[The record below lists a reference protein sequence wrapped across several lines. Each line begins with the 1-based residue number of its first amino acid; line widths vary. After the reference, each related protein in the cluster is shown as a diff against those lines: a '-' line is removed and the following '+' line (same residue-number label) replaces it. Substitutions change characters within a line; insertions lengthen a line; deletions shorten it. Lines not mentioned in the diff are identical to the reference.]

1 MALVRDFMVGNTRI
15 QIYDDKCVSKEEAK
29 VLVAHFSRIAHTVRW
44 GDGRRAMR
52 GCRASPVSAGAKATS
67 L

>member
-29 VLVAHFSRIAHTVRW
+29 VLVAHFSRIAQQALLEQAAAQHPEEEEE
-44 GDGRRAMR
+44 G
-52 GCRASPVSAGAKATS
+52 
-67 L
+67 